1 MVATVLLIAVASY
14 ALPQGG
20 IRAALRQN
28 ARQRETH
35 KPNTAVPDRYFTQRL
50 DHYDASLRN
59 ASFQQRYFENST
71 WYKNGGPVFLCVGGE
86 GPALDATVVSRSVH
100 CSDATELAPSVG
112 ALIVV
117 LEHRYY
123 GKSVPESPV
132 TRPSRTSR
140 CSTNTLVR
148 SLSSHRPQNG
158 SRLGAATPG

>member
-112 ALIVV
+112 ALIVA

-148 SLSSHRPQNG
+148 H
-158 SRLGAATPG
+158 